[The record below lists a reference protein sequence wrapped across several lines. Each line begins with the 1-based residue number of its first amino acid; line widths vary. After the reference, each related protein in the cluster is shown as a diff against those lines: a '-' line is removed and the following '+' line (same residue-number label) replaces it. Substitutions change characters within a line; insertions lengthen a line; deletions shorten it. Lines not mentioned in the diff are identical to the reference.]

1 MLCIFS
7 IPPISAFRSSLWMW
21 FYIFR
26 LTAAVVLWW
35 NTALSRIVSLS
46 CLLVSWIASSTNER
60 VISFAHLI
68 CRCHFDWNCKVSFF
82 IIFQESSEILLPYSR
97 HSLVYDGS
105 FRSYVCVCVCVC
117 LRVCV
122 YICLGCVYLYS
133 VWEWV
138 SERKEVKVYARCQ
151 CTLCVRVCLV

>member
-35 NTALSRIVSLS
+35 NKALGRIVSLS
-46 CLLVSWIASSTNER
+46 CLLVSWIASSTNEQ

-117 LRVCV
+117 VCEYV
-122 YICLGCVYLYS
+122 YIYVWGVCICTVYES
-133 VWEWV
+133 EWV
-138 SERKEVKVYARCQ
+138 RVRKWKCMLDVSVHFVCEYA
-151 CTLCVRVCLV
+151 